1 MNNGANLRPLD
12 SLLTTCYN
20 GRKGRDKK
28 MAEAKETLV
37 SSSERSVNIDDYIK
51 LYNEGVSLDKIKPL
65 SNQTYK
71 LFKQSGEDIRIV
83 HRSQTYANAAAF
95 SKINHFMLSNDYFY
109 MIPVTT
115 VKGTIVGFI
124 VRGVLRKDYGT
135 VSRTFSS
142 YEKQVPLMYGFN
154 KKFQEYEKEVEKR
167 GKCLPIIVCEGSKDC
182 LMLKQFYPYVL
193 ANNTSSMGINAQV
206 LRNISNKFL
215 LAYDNDSSGQ
225 EGIKRDKKTLRNLGA
240 YVESLTLH
248 DGFKDCA
255 DYFGHP
261 DKFEELKIQIKE
273 KLRKLY
279 KI

>member
-1 MNNGANLRPLD
+1 
-12 SLLTTCYN
+12 
-20 GRKGRDKK
+20 

-51 LYNEGVSLDKIKPL
+51 LYNEGVSLNKIKPL

-193 ANNTSSMGINAQV
+193 ANNTSSMGVNAQV

-215 LAYDNDSSGQ
+215 LAYDNDESGQ
-225 EGIKRDKKTLRNLGA
+225 EGIKRDKRTLRNLGA
-240 YVESLTLH
+240 YVESLQLH

-255 DYFGHP
+255 DYLDYP
-261 DKFEELKIQIKE
+261 DEFLELKDQVKRKI
-273 KLRKLY
+273 RKLY
-279 KI
+279 NI